1 MGPRS
6 HTQGPEQRQSPGGR
20 QMAASE
26 PVLAPCPGLGALMG
40 LRRQVSAH
48 VLPRW
53 PGTSSSVLL
62 QLESGMTLE
71 DICIVHYCE
80 AAEDGLGSSRVSLA
94 SLVLLVQQPV
104 LNGQGA
110 PRSPKVAWV
119 LPQTQLGLQRFRGAW

>member
-80 AAEDGLGSSRVSLA
+80 AAGDGLGLSRVSLA
-94 SLVLLVQQPV
+94 GLFLFVQQP
-104 LNGQGA
+104 GA
-110 PRSPKVAWV
+110 EWPGGP
-119 LPQTQLGLQRFRGAW
+119 